1 MIERSAV
8 GRRSAAVG
16 GGSVVLASV
25 MLAGCLAQQA
35 DLRKQQADLQRT
47 NKELQTK
54 IKSAKD
60 EVDQMVKETR
70 ARLNEQIR
78 NVIEQELPSIRG
90 DIQSTAHQSTELL
103 RRQEDRMAVLEQNA
117 QKREA
122 EQKTRFSALE
132 AKLEKDFREQ
142 SASLKQE
149 VAAETAK
156 SSARLDTIG
165 GRLEEVAGRLEALN
179 RTMGTLTQKIDAR
192 IDEQQKS
199 VQAAD
204 ARVHQLEAQNKSLN
218 DQIAKLTHS
227 LADFKQALAV
237 MGEKLVQEEQHGKQ
251 LAATMDQHVTA
262 LNRRSEALSTK
273 VDNDTKSATGHV
285 NEANKVMMGHLAE
298 VNKSVATVAKALETA
313 GEKFSARLD
322 EQDRRLEQIARAVDD
337 VNRDLIQLRSVPRTV
352 RPQPVERTPSVPGE
366 AQAAVPEQ
374 MAGGADQ
381 QEAAPPS
388 QPVSIHPPAAEQPAP
403 RTDREAYERILNR
416 FKEGDLEGA
425 RQGFTQFLVDYPNSE
440 LSPNARFWLGESYY
454 GKKEYKKAI
463 DAYDKVELDY
473 PNSDKVPAA
482 ILKKGFAYLALKDR
496 KRASSAFKQVVTL
509 YPKSPEA
516 GKASDKLSQLKEPR

>member
-1 MIERSAV
+1 MIKGSAQA
-8 GRRSAAVG
+8 RLFSAVG
-16 GGSVVLASV
+16 GGGVVVVSVL
-25 MLAGCLAQQA
+25 LAGCLAQQA

-47 NKELQTK
+47 NKELQSK

-90 DIQSTAHQSTELL
+90 DIQSTAHQSTELV

-117 QKREA
+117 QRRES
-122 EQKTRFSALE
+122 EQRARFNALE
-132 AKLEKDFREQ
+132 AKLEKEFREQ
-142 SASLKQE
+142 SAGLKQE
-149 VAAETAK
+149 VTAETAK
-156 SSARLDTIG
+156 SSVRLDTIG
-165 GRLEEVAGRLEALN
+165 VRLEEVAGRLDALG
-179 RTMGTLTQKIDAR
+179 RTMGTLTQKIDTR
-192 IDEQQKS
+192 IDEQQKGI
-199 VQAAD
+199 QATD
-204 ARVHQLEAQNKSLN
+204 SRIHQQEAQNKSLN

-237 MGEKLVQEEQHGKQ
+237 MGDKLVQEEQHSKQ

-262 LNRRSEALSTK
+262 LNRRSEALAAK
-273 VDNDTKSATGHV
+273 VDNDTKSVTGHV

-298 VNKSVATVAKALETA
+298 VNRSVATVARALETA

-322 EQDRRLEQIARAVDD
+322 EQDRRLEQIAKAVDD
-337 VNRDLIQLRSVPRTV
+337 VNKDLVQLRSVPRTV
-352 RPQPVERTPSVPGE
+352 RSQPMERTQPSSGE
-366 AQAAVPEQ
+366 AQAAMPQPTE
-374 MAGGADQ
+374 GGAEQDSLT
-381 QEAAPPS
+381 PS
-388 QPVSIHPPAAEQPAP
+388 QPVSVRPSGTEQPAP
-403 RTDREAYERILNR
+403 RNDREAYERILNR

-425 RQGFTQFLVDYPNSE
+425 RQGFTQFLVEYPNSE

-454 GKKEYKKAI
+454 GKKEYRKAI